1 MSRRGLGVTI
11 AGGVLVMAALVVGA
25 TAQPVPLMSRSVDTE
40 TRLPIPTFTSLPTRT
55 GTSVPT
61 STGQSAPFHPS
72 PLLVVLVQVVLV
84 VTVLILLAV
93 LAQLARSLLR
103 RRPHLELREEPDFTI
118 PLVPSE
124 LLEAARDRLRDLE
137 TGEPRNAIVA
147 AWLGLE
153 SSAAAT
159 GLARL
164 PAETSTEYTHRVIR
178 VWPVDSER
186 LDDLAA
192 LYREARFSVHDL
204 GESHRRRAVEDLG
217 VLIADLEHVAARQAA
232 ERSAA
237 ADGHVAGRGAVA
249 GRGGGRN
256 REEGA

>member
-1 MSRRGLGVTI
+1 
-11 AGGVLVMAALVVGA
+11 MAALVVAA
-25 TAQPVPLMSRSVDTE
+25 TAQPVPLMSPRIDPE
-40 TRLPIPTFTSLPTRT
+40 TRLPVPTFTSLPTRT
-55 GTSVPT
+55 STAAPT
-61 STGQSAPFHPS
+61 TTGRSTPFDPS

-84 VTVLILLAV
+84 ATVLVVIAV
-93 LAQLARSLLR
+93 LVQLVRSLLR
-103 RRPHLELREEPDFTI
+103 RRPHLERREEPDFTI

-164 PAETSTEYTHRVIR
+164 PAETSTEYTQRVIR

-192 LYREARFSVHDL
+192 LYREARFSAHDL
-204 GESHRRRAVEDLG
+204 GENHRRRAVADLG
-217 VLIADLEHVAARQAA
+217 VLIADLERVAARQAA
-232 ERSAA
+232 ERAA
-237 ADGHVAGRGAVA
+237 AAGAEAVGPRA
-249 GRGGGRN
+249 GGRPRGGPHG
-256 REEGA
+256 EEGS